1 MKAVIKVEEE
11 TRERLKNAGTKRETY
26 DDVITYT
33 LDLVSY
39 LGFQYEREHGEL
51 PTQSELNNLKAEYAA
66 LNEKPHKARS
76 FQRKSYKPKVI
87 LEGEGMYFD
96 TEKEAIDS
104 DEMLRSGKWL
114 ITIATPLAVPSE
126 KNANYHIIDGLN
138 DGCGYK
144 LKDGRE
150 IRLIDE
156 SRYAQVKRKAADD
169 VKAASLRQ

>member
-1 MKAVIKVEEE
+1 MREKAC
-11 TRERLKNAGTKRETY
+11 
-26 DDVITYT
+26 D
-33 LDLVSY
+33 
-39 LGFQYEREHGEL
+39 
-51 PTQSELNNLKAEYAA
+51 
-66 LNEKPHKARS
+66 
-76 FQRKSYKPKVI
+76 
-87 LEGEGMYFD
+87 FD

-126 KNANYHIIDGLN
+126 KNANYHIVDGLN

-156 SRYAQVKRKAADD
+156 SGYAQVKREAKDD